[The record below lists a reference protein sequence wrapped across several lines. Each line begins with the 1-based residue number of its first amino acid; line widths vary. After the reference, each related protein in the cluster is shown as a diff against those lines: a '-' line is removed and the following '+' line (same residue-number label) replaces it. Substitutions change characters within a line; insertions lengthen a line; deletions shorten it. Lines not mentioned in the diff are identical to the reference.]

1 MYKCVTYYHL
11 RNFLFLALL
20 RRVTIQNLVGTHR
33 LNSGTA
39 SVVCGDGE
47 EQDQQVFLKK
57 CIDASEV
64 IFRDSVTYTRSGKLA
79 L

>member
-1 MYKCVTYYHL
+1 
-11 RNFLFLALL
+11 LL
-20 RRVTIQNLVGTHR
+20 RRVTLQNLGTHHIIT
-33 LNSGTA
+33 GTP
-39 SVVCGDGE
+39 SVVCGDGK

-64 IFRDSVTYTRSGKLA
+64 IFRDSVTYARSGKLA